1 MANIPITIAAGD
13 YDRTRAIRDGRVTV
27 EGCNVTYLPMHPEEL
42 FFRAIRYQ
50 EFDVCELSFST
61 YLMQR
66 QRGISGYIAIPV
78 FLSRVFRHSGFYIRT
93 DRGIDSP
100 EALKGKRV
108 GVPEYQMTAAVWQR
122 GLLQDEYDVAPSE
135 ITWRTGGL
143 EQPGREE
150 RMAFEAP
157 EGGEIKPL
165 GPGETLNFMLE
176 SGELDAVIA
185 PRTPACFLNGSP
197 DISRLFPDYRAAEH
211 DYYRK
216 TGLHPIMHLVGVR
229 QSLVEANP
237 WLPASL
243 YKAFRQAKDIALAE
257 LDAIGALAISLPW
270 VGAEVAATKA
280 VLGDDIWPYGVED
293 NRRDIDALI
302 RYSHAQGLTARPLAV
317 EEVFAE
323 TTLAVPRI

>member
-1 MANIPITIAAGD
+1 MANISITIATGD

-27 EGCNVTYLPMHPEEL
+27 EGCDITYLSMHPEEL

-66 QRGISGYIAIPV
+66 QRGISAYIAIPV

-93 DRGIDSP
+93 DRDIRGP
-100 EALKGKRV
+100 EDLKGKRV

-122 GLLQDEYDVAPSE
+122 GLLQDEYGVSPSD
-135 ITWRTGGL
+135 ISWRTGGL
-143 EQPGREE
+143 EQPGRKE

-157 EGGEIKPL
+157 RNVEIQPL
-165 GPGETLNFMLE
+165 GTGETLNGMLE

-185 PRTPACFLNGSP
+185 PRAPACFLRGSP
-197 DISRLFPDYRAAEH
+197 DIGRLFPDYRAAEH

-229 QSLVEANP
+229 QSLVDANP

-243 YKAFRQAKDIALAE
+243 YKAFRQAKDIALQA
-257 LDAIGALAISLPW
+257 LDSIGAVSVSLPW
-270 VGAEVAATKA
+270 VGAEITATKA
-280 VLGDDIWPYGVED
+280 VLGEDIWPYGVQESAG
-293 NRRDIDALI
+293 DIEALI
-302 RYSHAQGLTARPLAV
+302 RYSHEQGLTARPLAI

-323 TTLAVPRI
+323 STLAIPRI